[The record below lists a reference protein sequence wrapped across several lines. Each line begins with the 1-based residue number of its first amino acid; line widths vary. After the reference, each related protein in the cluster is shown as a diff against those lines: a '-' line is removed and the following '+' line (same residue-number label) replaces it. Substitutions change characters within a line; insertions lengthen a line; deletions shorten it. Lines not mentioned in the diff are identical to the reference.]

1 MLTDTILI
9 PPILTTQQDNM
20 KKINEGLEY
29 KAMVDMVKPSVY
41 VDEFKSK
48 VGEDDAYVVLS
59 FYVHN
64 IIVAEDL
71 VKWFETGYPFVID
84 ADRSPG
90 EIEPNRYLVFVEI
103 KRRTQLI
110 EQIKEMLED
119 FSTLTDLKL
128 EDWTITYER
137 EDYPFDPEI
146 LLDKLILSPQSY
158 REKHEMDLNEMRM
171 AAGVPHKNVYRNKDA
186 DLNNMRMLANLPTKN
201 KPVTD
206 PELIQMQRNA
216 RIK

>member
-1 MLTDTILI
+1 
-9 PPILTTQQDNM
+9 M

-29 KAMVDMVKPSVY
+29 KAMVDMIKPTVY

-71 VKWFETGYPFVID
+71 VKWFETGYTWVID

-110 EQIKEMLED
+110 EQIREMLED
-119 FSTLTDLKL
+119 FSTLTDLEL
-128 EDWTITYER
+128 EDWTITFER

-146 LLDKLILSPQSY
+146 LNKKLILSPQSY
-158 REKHEMDLNEMRM
+158 RETHEMELNEMRL
-171 AAGVPHKNVYRNKDA
+171 AAGMPHKNIYRDTDIGLNK
-186 DLNNMRMLANLPTKN
+186 MRMLAHIPTKN

>member
-1 MLTDTILI
+1 
-9 PPILTTQQDNM
+9 M
-20 KKINEGLEY
+20 KKLNEGLEY
-29 KAMVDMVKPSVY
+29 KDMVDMIKPTVY

-71 VKWFETGYPFVID
+71 IKWFETGYPFIID

-90 EIEPNRYLVFVEI
+90 EIEPNRYLVFVEM

-110 EQIKEMLED
+110 DQIEELLED
-119 FSTLTDLKL
+119 FATLTDLEL
-128 EDWTITYER
+128 SDWTITYDDK
-137 EDYPFDPEI
+137 DYPFDPEV
-146 LLDKLILSPQSY
+146 LTKALILSPQSY
-158 REKHEMDLNEMRM
+158 RETHEMELNEMRK
-171 AAGVPHKNVYRNKDA
+171 ASGIPHKNVFRNEDRA
-186 DLNNMRMLANLPTKN
+186 LNKMRVLAHIPTKN

-206 PELIQMQRNA
+206 PELLQMQRNA

>member
-1 MLTDTILI
+1 
-9 PPILTTQQDNM
+9 M
-20 KKINEGLEY
+20 KKTHSLNEGLEY
-29 KAMVDMVKPSVY
+29 KAMVDMIKPTVY

-71 VKWFETGYPFVID
+71 VKWFETGYTWVID

-90 EIEPNRYLVFVEI
+90 EIEPNRYLVFAEI
-103 KRRTQLI
+103 KRRTQLLD
-110 EQIKEMLED
+110 QMQEMLED
-119 FSTLTDLKL
+119 FSTLTDLEL
-128 EDWTITYER
+128 EDWTVTYDG

-146 LLDKLILSPQSY
+146 LKGKLILSPQSY
-158 REKHEMDLNEMRM
+158 REEHEMELNEMRK
-171 AAGVPHKNVYRNKDA
+171 ASGIPHKNVYHNTDRG
-186 DLNNMRMLANLPTKN
+186 LNEMRTLAHIPTKN
-201 KPVTD
+201 KKVTD
-206 PELIQMQRNA
+206 PELLQMQRIA

>member
-1 MLTDTILI
+1 
-9 PPILTTQQDNM
+9 M

-29 KAMVDMVKPSVY
+29 KDMVDQIKPTVY

-64 IIVAEDL
+64 IVVAEDL
-71 VKWFETGYPFVID
+71 VKWFETGYQFIID

-110 EQIKEMLED
+110 DQIKEMLDD
-119 FSTLTDLKL
+119 FSTLTHLEL
-128 EDWTITYER
+128 EDWSITYDGN
-137 EDYPFDPEI
+137 DYPFDPEV
-146 LLDKLILSPQSY
+146 LSEVLILSPQSY
-158 REKHEMDLNEMRM
+158 REVHEMELNEMRM
-171 AAGVPHKNVYRNKDA
+171 ASGIPHKNVYRGTDDA
-186 DLNNMRMLANLPTKN
+186 LNQMRQIANLPTK
-201 KPVTD
+201 KDEVTD
-206 PELIQMQRNA
+206 AAILQMQRNA

>member
-1 MLTDTILI
+1 
-9 PPILTTQQDNM
+9 M

-29 KAMVDMVKPSVY
+29 KDMEGMIKPTVF
-41 VDEFKSK
+41 VDEFRSK

-64 IIVAEDL
+64 IVVAEDL

-110 EQIKEMLED
+110 EQMKEMLED
-119 FSTLTDLKL
+119 FATLTEYELA
-128 EDWTITYER
+128 DWTIVYNDVE
-137 EDYPFDPEI
+137 YLFDEEV
-146 LLDKLILSPQSY
+146 LAKELILSPQSY
-158 REKHEMDLNEMRM
+158 REIHEMELNEMRM
-171 AAGVPHKNVYRNKDA
+171 ASGIPHKNVYQNTDA
-186 DLNNMRMLANLPTKN
+186 AMNEMRTRANLPTKN
-201 KPVTD
+201 ATVED
-206 PELIQMQRNA
+206 EEILRMQRNA

>member
-1 MLTDTILI
+1 MT
-9 PPILTTQQDNM
+9 
-20 KKINEGLEY
+20 KKISEGLEY
-29 KAMVDMVKPSVY
+29 KDMCDMIKPTVY

-71 VKWFETGYPFVID
+71 IKWFETGYPFIID

-110 EQIKEMLED
+110 DQIEEMLED
-119 FSTLTDLKL
+119 FATLTDLEL
-128 EDWTITYER
+128 EDWIISFDGAE
-137 EDYPFDPEI
+137 YPFDREV
-146 LLDKLILSPQSY
+146 LLKKLILSPQSY
-158 REKHEMDLNEMRM
+158 REQNELELNEMRM
-171 AAGVPHKNVYRNKDA
+171 ASGIPHKNVYRGTDKE
-186 DLNNMRMLANLPTKN
+186 LNALRTAANLPVKTAV
-201 KPVTD
+201 VTD
-206 PELIQMQRNA
+206 PALLQMQRNA

>member
-1 MLTDTILI
+1 MS
-9 PPILTTQQDNM
+9 
-20 KKINEGLEY
+20 KINEGLEY
-29 KAMVDMVKPSVY
+29 KDMVDMIKSTVY

-71 VKWFETGYPFVID
+71 IKWFETGYPFIID

-103 KRRTQLI
+103 KRRTQLLDQI
-110 EQIKEMLED
+110 EEMLED
-119 FSTLTDLKL
+119 FATLTDL
-128 EDWTITYER
+128 EIQDWTITYNDN
-137 EDYPFDPEI
+137 DYPFDKEV
-146 LLDKLILSPQSY
+146 LADVLILSPQSY
-158 REKHEMDLNEMRM
+158 REENEFDLNEMRM
-171 AAGVPHKNVYRNKDA
+171 ASGIPHKNVYRGVDKE
-186 DLNNMRMLANLPTKN
+186 LNALRIAANLPVKTAV
-201 KPVTD
+201 VTD
-206 PELIQMQRNA
+206 PALLQMQRNA

>member
-1 MLTDTILI
+1 MNKL
-9 PPILTTQQDNM
+9 
-20 KKINEGLEY
+20 NEGLEY
-29 KAMVDMVKPSVY
+29 KAMVDMIKPTVY

-71 VKWFETGYPFVID
+71 VKWFETGYTWVID

-110 EQIKEMLED
+110 DQIQEMLED
-119 FSTLTDLKL
+119 FSTLTDLEL

-146 LLDKLILSPQSY
+146 LLKKLILSPQSY
-158 REKHEMDLNEMRM
+158 REAHEIDLNEMRM
-171 AAGVPHKNVYRNKDA
+171 AAGVPHKNVYRNDDIA
-186 DLNNMRMLANLPTKN
+186 LNKMRVLAHIPTKN

-206 PELIQMQRNA
+206 PELLQMQRNA

>member
-1 MLTDTILI
+1 
-9 PPILTTQQDNM
+9 M

-29 KAMVDMVKPSVY
+29 KAMVDMIKPTVY

-71 VKWFETGYPFVID
+71 VKWFETGYTWVID

-110 EQIKEMLED
+110 EQIREMLED
-119 FSTLTDLKL
+119 FSTLTDLEL
-128 EDWTITYER
+128 EDWTITFER

-146 LLDKLILSPQSY
+146 LNKKLILSPQSY
-158 REKHEMDLNEMRM
+158 REAHEMDLNEMRL
-171 AAGVPHKNVYRNKDA
+171 AAGMPHKNIYRDTDIGLNK
-186 DLNNMRMLANLPTKN
+186 MRMLAHIPTKN

>member
-1 MLTDTILI
+1 
-9 PPILTTQQDNM
+9 
-20 KKINEGLEY
+20 
-29 KAMVDMVKPSVY
+29 MVDMIKPTVY

-71 VKWFETGYPFVID
+71 VNWFETGYTWIID

-90 EIEPNRYLVFVEI
+90 EIEPNRYLVFVEM

-119 FSTLTDLKL
+119 FATLTDLELK
-128 EDWTITYER
+128 DWTITYDGN
-137 EDYPFDPEI
+137 DYEFDAEV
-146 LLDKLILSPQSY
+146 LTNVLILSPQSY
-158 REKHEMDLNEMRM
+158 REIHEMELNEMRM
-171 AAGVPHKNVYRNKDA
+171 ASGIPHKNVYRGTDDA
-186 DLNNMRMLANLPTKN
+186 LNEMRTLAQLPTKHN
-201 KPVTD
+201 VVVD
-206 PELIQMQRNA
+206 DEILRMQRNA

>member
-1 MLTDTILI
+1 
-9 PPILTTQQDNM
+9 M
-20 KKINEGLEY
+20 KKLNEGLEY
-29 KAMVDMVKPSVY
+29 KDMIDMIKPTVF

-71 VKWFETGYPFVID
+71 VKWFETGYTFIID

-103 KRRTQLI
+103 KRRTQLVD
-110 EQIKEMLED
+110 QIKEMLED
-119 FSTLTDLKL
+119 FATLTDLEL
-128 EDWTITYER
+128 ADWTISYDG
-137 EDYPFDPEI
+137 EDYSFDEEV
-146 LLDKLILSPQSY
+146 LGDVLILSPQSY
-158 REKHEMDLNEMRM
+158 REEHEMELNEMRL
-171 AAGVPHKNVYRNKDA
+171 ASGIPHKNVYQGADDA
-186 DLNNMRMLANLPTKN
+186 LNEYRSLAMLPTKH
-201 KPVTD
+201 KAVTD
-206 PELIQMQRNA
+206 PDLVQMQRNA

>member
-1 MLTDTILI
+1 
-9 PPILTTQQDNM
+9 M
-20 KKINEGLEY
+20 KKLKEGLEY
-29 KAMVDMVKPSVY
+29 KDMVDMIKPTVY

-71 VKWFETGYPFVID
+71 VKWFETGYTFIID

-119 FSTLTDLKL
+119 FATLTDLEL
-128 EDWTITYER
+128 SDWVISYNGEEYEY
-137 EDYPFDPEI
+137 DADV
-146 LLDKLILSPQSY
+146 LTDVLILSPQSY
-158 REKHEMDLNEMRM
+158 REEHEMELNEMRM
-171 AAGVPHKNVYRNKDA
+171 ASGIPHKNIYRGTDDA
-186 DLNNMRMLANLPTKN
+186 LNEMRSLAQLPIKR
-201 KPVTD
+201 KAVVD
-206 PELIQMQRNA
+206 DEIIRMQRNA